1 MSKEDTLFPGF
12 WNFEFVGELLDEINC
27 LVH

>member
-1 MSKEDTLFPGF
+1 MAKDNTLFPGF
-12 WNFEFVGELLDEINC
+12 WNCEFVVELLDEINW